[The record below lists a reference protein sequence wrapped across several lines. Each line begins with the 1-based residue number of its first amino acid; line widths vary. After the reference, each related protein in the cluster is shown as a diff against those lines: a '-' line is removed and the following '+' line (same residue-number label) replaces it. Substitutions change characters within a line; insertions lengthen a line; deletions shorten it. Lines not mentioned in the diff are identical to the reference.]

1 MKEENILFVSLI
13 AAESGKLTSLLCSRK
28 RFCDGLVV
36 LKLVHL
42 GRFFR
47 TLVKANL
54 RLKVTRKVLIS
65 SCVKVFLTA
74 YVLLGL
80 RLNSSSKLK
89 DKQCKQKISQK
100 S

>member
-13 AAESGKLTSLLCSRK
+13 AAESGKLTSLFCSRK

-36 LKLVHL
+36 LKVVHL
-42 GRFFR
+42 GRVVR
-47 TLVKANL
+47 TLARANP
-54 RLKVTRKVLIS
+54 RLKVTQGINF
-65 SCVKVFLTA
+65 SCIKMFLTA
-74 YVLLGL
+74 YVLRGL

-89 DKQCKQKISQK
+89 DKQSKQKISPK

>member
-13 AAESGKLTSLLCSRK
+13 AAESGKLTSLFCSRK

-42 GRFFR
+42 GRFVR

-54 RLKVTRKVLIS
+54 RLKVTKVLIS
-65 SCVKVFLTA
+65 FCIKMFLTA
-74 YVLLGL
+74 DVLLGL

>member
-1 MKEENILFVSLI
+1 VKEENILFVSLI

-42 GRFFR
+42 GRFVR

-54 RLKVTRKVLIS
+54 RLKVTKVLIS
-65 SCVKVFLTA
+65 SCIKMFLTA